1 MKLKNQP
8 ITRTQKCYTIWTQS
22 LSSMSSPY
30 SSHVLLHSSLPS
42 LKLWCPTQEPRDTSG
57 HWAPET
63 WIFRLRCAGMSVK
76 DFEDLV
82 WKKRMKRFRL
92 PWWYRGQES
101 TCQCRGH
108 GFDPWP
114 GKTRHASEQLN
125 LCAPQ
130 PLSPS
135 SKAHELQL
143 LSLCATIAEAHQP
156 RSHAPQQA
164 KPPQWKAHRSQQ
176 RVAPARHDQRKPVQK

>member
-1 MKLKNQP
+1 MPTVSTSTNPFSFTSKIYPDSNRSLPSHCSPFNHTRVSPVVSGSSAVAPPTNWSLCSSFPIYFLHSNWVIFSKYYQTASYACSKPVSDFIFRMKLKNQP

-76 DFEDLV
+76 EFEDLV
-82 WKKRMKRFRL
+82 
-92 PWWYRGQES
+92 
-101 TCQCRGH
+101 
-108 GFDPWP
+108 
-114 GKTRHASEQLN
+114 
-125 LCAPQ
+125 
-130 PLSPS
+130 
-135 SKAHELQL
+135 
-143 LSLCATIAEAHQP
+143 
-156 RSHAPQQA
+156 
-164 KPPQWKAHRSQQ
+164 
-176 RVAPARHDQRKPVQK
+176 